1 MDRAS
6 HAAQLEEARAA
17 IRELLTLIDKQD
29 EELKRLRSYVAPWID
44 APWIDSPHLTTHYH
58 GKSDLPEFGGADNSW
73 PYAV

>member
-29 EELKRLRSYVAPWID
+29 EELRRLRRYV
-44 APWIDSPHLTTHYH
+44 APWIDSPHLTTHRH
-58 GKSDLPEFGGADNSW
+58 GKSGLHEFGGAGDSW